1 MEDYQIVDLFW
12 ARSENAIAETSS
24 KYGRMLTGISLSLS
38 SSREDAEEC
47 VNDTYHK
54 TWTSVPPTR
63 PKHLGAYVGRIT
75 RNVAIDR
82 YNSRVAKKRGGHAY
96 EESLDELA
104 ECIGKE
110 DTVDI
115 GLMELCEVISSFLK
129 GEKQISRKLFI
140 RRYFYEDSI
149 EDIAKT
155 AGLGVSYVKTSL
167 FRTRQRLKIYLAKEG
182 IYV

>member
-1 MEDYQIVDLFW
+1 MLDNEIIDLYFK
-12 ARSENAIAETSS
+12 RDESAITETSL
-24 KYGRMLTGISLSLS
+24 KYGAYCNKIAFNILGDVFDS
-38 SSREDAEEC
+38 EEC
-47 VNDTYHK
+47 VNDTYHR

-82 YNSRVAKKRGGHAY
+82 YNSRVAKKRGGHTY

-115 GLMELCEVISSFLK
+115 CLSELCEVISSFLK